1 MGKVKWDE
9 RNLEENEAIKADIN
23 PTKIDE
29 PKTPYHRP
37 LSDEGDDP
45 LGVTLTVSPSTPTSH
60 LYLPLHMYLLYRRR

>member
-1 MGKVKWDE
+1 MAPKVKWDE
-9 RNLEENEAIKADIN
+9 ANLEENEAIKAEIN

-45 LGVTLTVSPSTPTSH
+45 AGKMLAYLVPPPPPPSASMH
-60 LYLPLHMYLLYRRR
+60 SS